1 MMTRRYTFK
10 LYPNAAQIAALENQC
25 VLLARLWN
33 AALEQR
39 ETQWSQVCQRFG
51 KGERKRLSYYDQAR
65 QLKFIRADD
74 PEYAAMSAASLELC
88 LSALDLA
95 FKAFW
100 RRLKEGKRGDEAGY
114 PRFKRAT
121 DHGTIWHRDGAGWKM
136 TGEDQKWKV
145 YAKGIPGKIKA
156 RGKFPVAPT
165 EHRTMEIIRR
175 DGTWWLS
182 VVVFM
187 EERRQPGNIPLTVNF
202 DLIDELA
209 SVTTANGESIPG
221 PTRANS
227 REMEARGRDIGRA
240 PRREMEVVA
249 SGDRQIDK
257 IQSTRD
263 RRFKMFS
270 NRWRKEKRRIA
281 KLKAREARQ
290 RREDLHRWTTD
301 LVRQAAEMTVIA
313 PAIKE
318 STKSARGTEKHPGAA
333 VEPVAALNRHVL
345 GQAPALAIQM
355 LEYKSAEAGIPFARI
370 TPDEHALTIGREL
383 PAATKAARKASRI
396 LRKAA

>member
-51 KGERKRLSYYDQAR
+51 KGERKGLSYYDQAR

-95 FKAFW
+95 FKAFFK
-100 RRLKEGKRGDEAGY
+100 RAKGGAGKAAGY
-114 PRFKRAT
+114 PRYKRAA

-136 TGEDQKWKV
+136 TGVGQKWKV

-156 RGKFPVAPT
+156 RGKFPAAPI

-175 DGTWWLS
+175 DGAWWLS

-187 EERRQPGNIPLTVNF
+187 DERRQPGNMPLTVNF
-202 DLIDELA
+202 DLIDEFA

-227 REMEARGRDIGRA
+227 RGMEGHVKSTPGS
-240 PRREMEVVA
+240 REMGGLLADE
-249 SGDRQIDK
+249 
-257 IQSTRD
+257 IQSARD